1 MASGEAAQPPANRRY
16 PCIHAS
22 AATLHRVHFPAA
34 AFPSKRALSLPRRDA
49 AAAAP
54 AVAQVFGSP
63 VARSG
68 EAPWRLWWWRGP
80 GRQPIS
86 VTLLLMLLQ
95 SESGSA
101 RSPAA
106 HRLVSPATRS
116 RSFPPGG
123 WGGGVPWISL
133 LISVTC
139 LSVLTDRPTFCQKW
153 KAQDDSWLESIGPS
167 SILKFT

>member
-22 AATLHRVHFPAA
+22 AATLHRFHFPAA

-68 EAPWRLWWWRGP
+68 EAPWRLWRWRGP

-86 VTLLLMLLQ
+86 VTLLLRLLQ

-116 RSFPPGG
+116 
-123 WGGGVPWISL
+123 
-133 LISVTC
+133 
-139 LSVLTDRPTFCQKW
+139 SVLTDRSTFCQKW
-153 KAQDDSWLESIGPS
+153 KAHDDSWLESIGPS

>member
-1 MASGEAAQPPANRRY
+1 LVRDYFSKIFAAGGMASGEAAQPPANRRY

-22 AATLHRVHFPAA
+22 AATLHRFHFPAA

-68 EAPWRLWWWRGP
+68 EAPWRLWRWRGP

-86 VTLLLMLLQ
+86 VTLLLRLLQ

-116 RSFPPGG
+116 RYSSLPPI
-123 WGGGVPWISL
+123 VPL
-133 LISVTC
+133 C
-139 LSVLTDRPTFCQKW
+139 MPMPLSRFEMDCVL
-153 KAQDDSWLESIGPS
+153 
-167 SILKFT
+167 